1 MQLYDR
7 RLTQLLINHAIFVG
21 SNFKIAL
28 KYLKVIAFTHK
39 QIELKELGRLVIC
52 QENLTEKL
60 HNVKTLFGISEIF
73 YLATCNRV
81 EFVMI
86 TSHVVD
92 KAFAKQFM
100 GALDMGLCPISTG
113 AFLDAASIY
122 EDKEALEHLL
132 RTSCSLESLIVGEK
146 EILPQLRKA
155 YENCKEAGLTGDG
168 LRMFMNCVVKTAKEV
183 YTHTNISKNPI
194 SVVSL
199 AYRKLKD
206 LKLCAADA
214 RVLIIGA
221 GETNRNISKYLQKHK
236 FSHFAVFN
244 RTIEN
249 AAQLAADLNGEAF
262 NLEALKSYSKGFDV
276 IITCTSATEPII
288 STKIYTSLLNGETSR
303 KTIVDLAVPNDTH
316 PDVLEKFPVNFIE
329 VHSLNEVAKNNL
341 KERYEELTHAEN
353 IISQNIDAFILELK
367 QRRIELAMRQVPDK
381 IKEIRNTAINSVFA
395 EEVQSMDQHSRDILE
410 KVINYM
416 EKKYISVPMIMA
428 KDILINNN

>member
-1 MQLYDR
+1 M
-7 RLTQLLINHAIFVG
+7 
-21 SNFKIAL
+21 AL

-39 QIELKELGRLVIC
+39 QIELKELGKLVIC
-52 QENLTEKL
+52 QENLTDKL
-60 HNVKTLFGISEIF
+60 HRVKTQFGINEIF

-81 EFVMI
+81 EFVML
-86 TSHVVD
+86 TAQVVD

-100 GALDMGLCPISTG
+100 DVIDMGLCPVSTG
-113 AFLDAASIY
+113 IFLDSASIY
-122 EDKEALEHLL
+122 EDREALEHLL

-146 EILPQLRKA
+146 EILSQLRKA

-168 LRMFMNCVVKTAKEV
+168 LRMFMNCIVKTAKEV
-183 YTHTNISKNPI
+183 YTNTNISKNPI

-199 AYRKLKD
+199 AYRKLRD
-206 LKLCAADA
+206 LKLCSNA
-214 RVLIIGA
+214 RILIIGA

-236 FSHFAVFN
+236 FSNFSVFN
-244 RTIEN
+244 RTVAN
-249 AAQLAADLNGEAF
+249 AAKLAGDLNGKAF
-262 NLEALKSYSKGFDV
+262 DLEALKTYTKGFDA
-276 IITCTSATEPII
+276 IITCTSSTEPII
-288 STKIYTSLLNGETSR
+288 TPEIYAGLLNGDTSR

-329 VHSLNEVAKNNL
+329 VHSLNEVAKKNL
-341 KERYEELTHAEN
+341 QERYEELTHAEGIIEKN
-353 IISQNIDAFILELK
+353 IAEFLLELK
-367 QRRIELAMRQVPDK
+367 QRRIELAMRQVPEK

-395 EEVQSMDQHSRDILE
+395 EEVQGMDQQNRDILE

>member
-1 MQLYDR
+1 
-7 RLTQLLINHAIFVG
+7 
-21 SNFKIAL
+21 L

-60 HNVKTLFGISEIF
+60 QQVKTQFGIPEIF

-81 EFVMI
+81 EFVM
-86 TSHVVD
+86 TTPQVVD
-92 KAFAKQFM
+92 KDFAKRFIEAFNTELCHDSLSTFM
-100 GALDMGLCPISTG
+100 DS
-113 AFLDAASIY
+113 ASIY
-122 EDKEALEHLL
+122 EDQEAMVHLL

-146 EILPQLRKA
+146 EILAQLRKA
-155 YENCKEAGLTGDG
+155 YEHCKEAGLTGDG
-168 LRMFMNCVVKTAKEV
+168 LRMVMNCVVKTAKEV

-206 LKLCAADA
+206 LNLCSNA

-236 FSHFAVFN
+236 FSNFSVFN
-244 RTIEN
+244 RTVSK
-249 AAQLAADLNGEAF
+249 AQQLAVDLNGAAF
-262 NLEALKSYSKGFDV
+262 DLEALKTYNKGFDV
-276 IITCTSATEPII
+276 IITCTSAVEPII
-288 STKIYTSLLNGETSR
+288 TTEIYKSLLNGETTR
-303 KTIVDLAVPNDTH
+303 KTIVDLAIPNDTA
-316 PDVLEKFPVNFIE
+316 PEVLELFPVNFIE
-329 VHSLNEVAKNNL
+329 VHSLNEVAKRNL
-341 KERYEELTHAEN
+341 QERYQELVHAET
-353 IISQNIDAFILELK
+353 IIEQNIAEFLTQLK
-367 QRRIELAMRQVPDK
+367 QRRIEVAMRQVPEK

-395 EEVQSMDQHSRDILE
+395 DEVQGMDEQSREILE

-428 KDILINNN
+428 KDILINEN